1 MIAPIRFMPFLFFAF
16 ILAAEA
22 PGADRTEKELRAGII
37 FTAKKHLG
45 ALYRYGGMGAR
56 GFDCSGFAQFVY
68 RENGITLPR
77 STVDQYEQ
85 GRKIDLADA
94 KPGDLLFFKIYR
106 NRVSH
111 VGIYVDAHT
120 FIHAPTWGKR
130 VSFANMNLDYWK
142 RTFVGAASYIGDAKV
157 TGKAGDAAAQA
168 AP

>member
-1 MIAPIRFMPFLFFAF
+1 MNAPIRFMPILFFAF
-16 ILAAEA
+16 ILAAEVPRA
-22 PGADRTEKELRAGII
+22 NRTEEELRAGII
-37 FTAKKHLG
+37 LTAKKHLG

-111 VGIYVDAHT
+111 VGIFVDSDT

-130 VSFANMNLDYWK
+130 VSFANMNLDYWR
-142 RTFVGAASYIGDAKV
+142 RTFVGAASYIGDAKRPE
-157 TGKAGDAAAQA
+157 KDEDAPHAQV
-168 AP
+168 P

>member
-1 MIAPIRFMPFLFFAF
+1 MTATIRLTPLLLFAF
-16 ILAAEA
+16 ILTAEA
-22 PGADRTEKELRAGII
+22 PGADRTEDELRAGII
-37 FTAKKHLG
+37 LTAKKHLG

-68 RENGITLPR
+68 RENGIALPR

-111 VGIYVDAHT
+111 VGIYVDART

-142 RTFVGAASYIGDAKV
+142 RTFVGAASYIGNGE
-157 TGKAGDAAAQA
+157 TPGKSGNATALP

>member
-1 MIAPIRFMPFLFFAF
+1 MPLMIRFMPLFLCA
-16 ILAAEA
+16 LLLSATGPNA
-22 PGADRTEKELRAGII
+22 GRTEEELRAAII
-37 FTAKKHLG
+37 LTAKKHLG

-68 RENGITLPR
+68 RENGIALPR
-77 STVDQYEQ
+77 STVDQYER

-94 KPGDLLFFKIYR
+94 KQGDLLFFKIYR

-111 VGIYVDAHT
+111 VGIYVDKST

-142 RTFVGAASYIGDAKV
+142 RTFVGAATYIGV
-157 TGKAGDAAAQA
+157 KAGPAKADDPP

>member
-1 MIAPIRFMPFLFFAF
+1 MNAPIRFLPILFFAF
-16 ILAAEA
+16 ILAAGA
-22 PGADRTEKELRAGII
+22 PGADRTEEELRAGII
-37 FTAKKHLG
+37 LTAKKHLG

-130 VSFANMNLDYWK
+130 VSFANMKLDYWK
-142 RTFVGAASYIGDAKV
+142 RTFVGAASYIGNGEKP
-157 TGKAGDAAAQA
+157 GKSGNATALP